1 MAVTPE
7 NRAQRRIG
15 RLLTLIVV
23 SLLAAV
29 MRSFGPIPGPGRD
42 TMLLGFLLLAAFV
55 AGELAAE
62 LRLPRITGYLLI
74 GILFGPD
81 LLHLLPREA
90 VDEFRLIN
98 GIALSVIALQAG
110 GELRM
115 KQVRARL
122 RSIGTIT
129 ASQIVITLA
138 GIILLVYLADDLLPF
153 LAGQPR
159 RAVLAIALIF
169 AVVAVAKSPATT
181 IAVITEAHARGR
193 LTDTVLGVSVLKDVI
208 ILLLIAAV
216 IPAAAVLVD
225 PGRGFDYHAVE
236 EIAVAI
242 LASLAVGALLGW
254 MVGQY
259 MERFRGGTILFV
271 LGLAFVIVEF
281 AQAMGLEYI
290 LVGMTAG
297 FMIQNFSPQGPA
309 LLEALEVNSL
319 PIYALFF
326 AVAGAGLDLSVI
338 PIVWRVG
345 VLIIVARM
353 VLVFV
358 STYLGAV
365 LAGDPAPIRR
375 YAWMGFLAKAG
386 VTLGLA
392 NMVRERFT
400 PWGDEVAAVIIA
412 MIAVNQLIGPPL
424 FRFALN
430 SAGESHA
437 TSAAQDVTI
446 GVGL

>member
-1 MAVTPE
+1 MAVRLE

-15 RLLTLIVV
+15 RLLTLIIV
-23 SLLAAV
+23 SLLAAL
-29 MRSFGPIPGPGRD
+29 MRSFGPLPGPGRE
-42 TMLLGFLLLAAFV
+42 TMLLGFLLLSAFV

-81 LLHLLPREA
+81 ILHLLPRET
-90 VDEFRLIN
+90 VEDFRLIN
-98 GIALSVIALQAG
+98 GVALSVIALQAG

-115 KQVRARL
+115 KQVRPRL

-138 GIILLVYLADDLLPF
+138 GIILLVYLSDDLLPF
-153 LAGQPR
+153 LAGQSR

-181 IAVITEAHARGR
+181 IAVITEVHARGR

-242 LASLAVGALLGW
+242 LASLALGALLGW
-254 MVGQY
+254 LVGQY
-259 MERFRGGTILFV
+259 MERFRRGTILFV
-271 LGLAFVIVEF
+271 LGLAFVIVEVG
-281 AQAMGLEYI
+281 QVMGLEYI
-290 LVGMTAG
+290 LVGMTTG
-297 FMIQNFSPQGPA
+297 FVIQNFTAQGPT

-326 AVAGAGLDLSVI
+326 AVAGAGLELSVI
-338 PIVWRVG
+338 PMVWRVG
-345 VLIIVARM
+345 VLIIAARM
-353 VLVFV
+353 GLVFA

-365 LAGDPAPIRR
+365 LAGEPQPIRR

-400 PWGDEVAAVIIA
+400 PWGDEVAAIIIA
-412 MIAVNQLIGPPL
+412 MIAVNQLVGPPL
-424 FRFALN
+424 FRFALDA
-430 SAGESHA
+430 AGESHA
-437 TSAAQDVTI
+437 TAAS
-446 GVGL
+446 L